1 MNRKQK
7 KAKRLNATAHTKKQ
21 AAVYLTPVEEENL
34 YEWKAHHIDEHELEE
49 ISEESQRFISIV
61 KTVLYLMLFFPLAY
75 VIWCNW

>member
-21 AAVYLTPVEEENL
+21 AAVYRTPVEQNFS
-34 YEWKAHHIDEHELEE
+34 EWKAHYIDEHELEE

-75 VIWCNW
+75 MVWCNW